1 MFLKYKIIYTTLIFL
16 VMVFNTNASKELT
29 VGMDAPD
36 FKLVDQDNIERSLAD
51 YKGKWV
57 VLYFYPKDDTPGCTK
72 EACSFRDNI
81 EIINKLN
88 TSILGVSV
96 DSQESHKE
104 FSEKYSLPFPIL
116 ADINGKVAEKYDSF
130 SSFVGF
136 KYASRHTFII
146 NPSGKIHKIY
156 KKVDPSKHAAEII
169 EELEKHVLC
178 STNTSPLS

>member
-1 MFLKYKIIYTTLIFL
+1 MFLIKKLTYVTLIFL
-16 VMVFNTNASKELT
+16 IMVFNINASKELAI
-29 VGMDAPD
+29 GMDAPD
-36 FKLVDQDNIERSLAD
+36 FTLVDQNNIKRSLGD
-51 YKGKWV
+51 YKDKWV

-116 ADINGKVAEKYDSF
+116 ADINGKVAKKYDSF
-130 SSFVGF
+130 GSFIGF

-169 EELEKHVLC
+169 EELEKNVLC
-178 STNTSPLS
+178 FTKPLPIS